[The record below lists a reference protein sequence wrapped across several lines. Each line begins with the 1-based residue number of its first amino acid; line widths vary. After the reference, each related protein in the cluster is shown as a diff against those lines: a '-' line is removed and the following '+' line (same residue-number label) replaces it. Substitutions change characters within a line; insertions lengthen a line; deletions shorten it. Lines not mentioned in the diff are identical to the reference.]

1 MKPRRR
7 ECTFQVGAGF
17 STALAFLDHQDVDK
31 VEYTTRV
38 IHAAYYRI
46 ITGELDL
53 ATVKNTLN
61 AVGGPPT
68 RFTVAYRQTAARL
81 ADTVAAS
88 HGIGIGEFVA
98 VAILLAPS
106 LHNRTLLEAKYI
118 EENAGYDP
126 SYLSDSFLRM
136 WYRHRTGVASPL
148 ETQLLILTKPLQIQA
163 ARLAAEVE
171 RLRVLVEEQL
181 PVAQKSPPPKDRIA
195 GATME
200 ELKRIAAAWEIK
212 IPHVAKIETI
222 RRMVLQH
229 FGYSS
234 IIKIKRNTL
243 R

>member
-7 ECTFQVGAGF
+7 ECVFQVGAGF
-17 STALAFLDHQDVDK
+17 ATALAYLDQQDVDK

-38 IHAAYYRI
+38 IHAAYYRV

-53 ATVKNTLN
+53 ATIKNALN
-61 AVGGPPT
+61 AIGGAPT
-68 RFTVAYRQTAARL
+68 RFSVSYRQTAARL
-81 ADTVAAS
+81 VETVAAA
-88 HGIGIGEFVA
+88 HGVGVGEFVA
-98 VAILLAPS
+98 AAILMAPS

-118 EENAGYDP
+118 EENSGYDP
-126 SYLSDSFLRM
+126 SFLSDSFLRM

-148 ETQLLILTKPLQIQA
+148 ETQLLMLTKPLQIQA

-171 RLRVLVEEQL
+171 RLRVLVEEHL
-181 PVAQKSPPPKDRIA
+181 PVAQKSPPPKNRVA

-200 ELKRIAAAWEIK
+200 ELKRIAAAWEIP
-212 IPHVAKIETI
+212 IPNAAKIETV

-234 IIKIKRNTL
+234 IIKIKRNPI